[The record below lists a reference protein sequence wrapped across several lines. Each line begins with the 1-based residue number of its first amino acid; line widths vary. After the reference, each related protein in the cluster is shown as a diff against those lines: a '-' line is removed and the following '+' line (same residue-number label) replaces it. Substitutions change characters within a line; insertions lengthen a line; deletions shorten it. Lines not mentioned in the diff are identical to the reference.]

1 MSKDKKRTNERNKTN
16 KPNKMAT
23 TQINFTPE
31 QITHL
36 REWFTTQTRQYVNAV
51 MDDDFDG
58 DEDNFQ
64 RLCETTF
71 NTDGFKVGK
80 AKVDEKGKSDEKSG
94 KRNRKTKDPNAPKR
108 PKSAYMCW
116 LWSDD
121 GVAKVKSEN
130 DGMAHKDAVKRAS
143 EVWASMSAEDKVPWD
158 EKSAESKK
166 EYEDKMKEYTPNSAS
181 ESDGGEEEDDEV
193 EVDVPEG
200 WEMKRGMYLGGY
212 STAGK
217 TKYSSLTDAIEGMD
231 GHDDAGGI
239 VFDGKNYTIRKNGN
253 PRITKKIN
261 ELLFIKK

>member
-1 MSKDKKRTNERNKTN
+1 
-16 KPNKMAT
+16 MAT
-23 TQINFTPE
+23 TQMTFTPE

-36 REWFTTQTRQYVNAV
+36 REWFTSQTRQYVTTV
-51 MDDDFDG
+51 MDDEFEG

-71 NTDGFKVGK
+71 NVEGFKVGK
-80 AKVDEKGKSDEKSG
+80 VKSDEMGKSDEKSG
-94 KRNRKTKDPNAPKR
+94 KRSRKTKDPNAPKR

-143 EVWASMSAEDKVPWD
+143 EVWGSMSAEDKVPWD
-158 EKSAESKK
+158 AKSAESKK

-181 ESDGGEEEDDEV
+181 ESDGGEEEEDEV
-193 EVDVPEG
+193 EVEVPEG

-212 STAGK
+212 SKAGK
-217 TKYSSLTDAIEGMD
+217 TKYGNLTEAIEAMEGCE
-231 GHDDAGGI
+231 DAGGI
-239 VFDGKNYTIRKNGN
+239 VFDGKNYTIRKTGN
-253 PRITKKIN
+253 PRISKKN
-261 ELLFIKK
+261 ERLFIKK

>member
-1 MSKDKKRTNERNKTN
+1 
-16 KPNKMAT
+16 MAT
-23 TQINFTPE
+23 TQITFTPE
-31 QITHL
+31 QISHL
-36 REWFTTQTRQYVNAV
+36 REWFSTQTRQYVNAV

-80 AKVDEKGKSDEKSG
+80 AKVDEKSSGEEKSG
-94 KRNRKTKDPNAPKR
+94 KRSRKTKDPNAPKR

-143 EVWASMSAEDKVPWD
+143 EIWASMSAEDKAPW
-158 EKSAESKK
+158 ESKSAESKK
-166 EYEDKMKEYTPNSAS
+166 EYEDKMKLYTPNSGS
-181 ESDGGEEEDDEV
+181 ESEDGDQEDEV
-193 EVDVPEG
+193 QMELPEG

-212 STAGK
+212 SKAGK
-217 TKYSSLTDAIEGMD
+217 TKYSTLHDAIQGMH

-239 VFDGKNYTIRKNGN
+239 VFDGKNFTIRKNGN
-253 PRITKKIN
+253 PRISKKKN
-261 ELLFIKK
+261 EHLFIKN